1 MEAIF
6 AILGI
11 ILVVAAV
18 WDGIETLVLP
28 RTVDRRVSITTI
40 YYRLCW
46 GFVRGIARRLRNHSL
61 QQRIL
66 SAYSP
71 LSLLILI
78 AFWAL
83 LIVFGYALIF
93 YGFRVPFTNGVLP
106 SFPQLLYAS
115 GVTFFTLGYGDL
127 TPITGAGHTIAVL
140 EAANGFGFLGLLIGF
155 VPVLYGTFSRR
166 EACILLLDS
175 RAGSEP
181 TAFEIIRRHSES
193 DAWPELIQL
202 LKSWEEMAA
211 SLLESYISFPV
222 LAYYRSQHLDQSW
235 LRAMTTIMDTCA
247 LIESAY
253 DADGPHAKSLRFQA
267 RNTFAMGRHLLVDIS
282 YILGASPDPNLPSRL
297 AEADSIP
304 MRARLREFGAP
315 LRTCLESEDHF
326 SRVRREYEPFS
337 QALADEILLELS
349 PWFPDHEKPD
359 NWQISAWDGASHF
372 LN

>member
-1 MEAIF
+1 MEAIS

-11 ILVVAAV
+11 GLVVAAV

-28 RTVDRRVSITTI
+28 RTVDRRVSITTV
-40 YYRLCW
+40 YYGICW
-46 GFVRGIARRLRNHSL
+46 GFVRACAKRIRNHSL
-61 QQRIL
+61 QQRLL

-78 AFWAL
+78 AFWAV

-93 YGFRVPFTNGVLP
+93 YGLRVPFTGGVLP
-106 SFPQLLYAS
+106 SFGQLLYAS

-127 TPITGAGHTIAVL
+127 TPISPTGHAIAVL

-155 VPVLYGTFSRR
+155 VPVLYGSFSRR
-166 EACILLLDS
+166 EATILLLDA

-181 TAFEIIRRHSES
+181 TAFEVIRRHSEA

-202 LKSWEEMAA
+202 LKTWEELAA
-211 SLLESYISFPV
+211 SLLENYISFPV

-235 LRAMTTIMDTCA
+235 LRAITTMLDTCA
-247 LIESAY
+247 LIESSLEL
-253 DADGPHAKSLRFQA
+253 DHPHAKSLRFQA
-267 RNTFAMGRHLLVDIS
+267 RNTFAMGRHLLVDVS
-282 YILGASPDPNLPSRL
+282 YILGATPDPNLPSRL
-297 AEADSIP
+297 ADKDSVP
-304 MRARLREFGAP
+304 MRHRLQQYGAP
-315 LRTCLESEDHF
+315 LRTCIDSEEQF
-326 SRVRREYEPFS
+326 AGIRREYEPFS

-359 NWQISAWDGASHF
+359 NWQISAWDGVPHF
-372 LN
+372 SN